1 MSRLLYNRKS
11 TCDSLFW
18 YFQHYFQAAYATV
31 PAMENLFLLV
41 LSMLA
46 LDCFHSVHYA
56 WTHIMSRFSD
66 KTLNSYYYTLNHGA
80 FDHLKWAA
88 VTVKLTL
95 SIIPACW
102 KGSAV
107 FLSIDD
113 TLVEKY
119 GAKFQ
124 ARSKLFDHASHNG
137 STYMKGH
144 CFVSV
149 VLHVPVA
156 TKNGG
161 VLYLS
166 VPLQYRLWTKEETK
180 LELAA
185 KMVRAVMKPLS
196 SCPQVLL
203 LCDSWYPKKPV
214 TGLIEEFKNLELIC
228 NVRVDTVL
236 YDLPGER
243 TGKRGRPRVHGEKLT
258 LESFSLEKP
267 EESDYY
273 MGHREVMTN
282 LWKGRR
288 VHAYVTA
295 SDPEK
300 HSTFRLFL
308 CTAQPESLRVE
319 TGEQASKKIHQYGE
333 WGMLPLGLYGIRWN
347 HEVSY
352 YETKAFWGFRNYRIR
367 SVKGIERLTNLL
379 CISYTATRL
388 LPYYSHDFHEYRGQS
403 AQEVRYHVGEKIRMD
418 IIISSLKRSIETA
431 KINEALRKAFK
442 AFMSSWHYS

>member
-11 TCDSLFW
+11 TCESLFW
-18 YFQHYFQAAYATV
+18 YFQHYFQAADATV
-31 PAMENLFLLV
+31 PAIENLFLLA

-46 LDCFHSVHYA
+46 LDCFHSVRYA
-56 WTHIMSRFSD
+56 WAHIMSKFSD

-88 VTVKLTL
+88 VTVKLAI
-95 SIIPACW
+95 SVMPASL
-102 KGSAV
+102 KDSAV

-137 STYMKGH
+137 SAYMKGH
-144 CFVSV
+144 CFVSI

-156 TKNGG
+156 AKTGDI
-161 VLYLS
+161 LYLS

-185 KMVRAVMKPLS
+185 KMVRGAMEPLAS
-196 SCPQVLL
+196 HPQVLL

-214 TGLIEEFKNLELIC
+214 TGLIEEFENLELIC
-228 NVRVDTVL
+228 NVRADTVL

-243 TGKRGRPRVHGEKLT
+243 TGRRGRPRVHGEKLT

-267 EESDYY
+267 EGSDYY

-288 VHAYVTA
+288 VHAYVTT

-308 CTAQPESLRVE
+308 CTAQPEDLRVE
-319 TGEQASKKIHQYGE
+319 TGEHADPKIHKYGE
-333 WGMLPLGLYGIRWN
+333 WGMLPLGLYGTRWN
-347 HEVSY
+347 HELSY
-352 YETKAFWGFRNYRIR
+352 YETKTFWCFRNYRVR
-367 SVKGIERLTNLL
+367 SVRGIERLTNLI
-379 CISYTATRL
+379 CISYTAMRL
-388 LPYYSHDFHEYRGQS
+388 LPYYSNDFQEYKGQS
-403 AQEVRYHVGEKIRMD
+403 AQEVRYHIGEKIRMD
-418 IIISSLKRSIETA
+418 IIISNLEQNIEIA
-431 KINEALRKAFK
+431 KINAALKKAFK
-442 AFMSSWHYS
+442 AFISTWHYS